1 MNFRTRKMVAAR
13 DLNSNGTLFGGRC
26 LEWIDE
32 EAFIFTSCQLES
44 ERVVTRSMSEINFLA
59 TARQGEIIEVG
70 MEAIDFGRTSI
81 TISCVVRNMRTKQI
95 ITAVDK
101 IIFVKVDQVGK
112 PEPHGKVHPTEREFM
127 HRDSLT
133 VA

>member
-32 EAFIFTSCQLES
+32 ESFIFTSCQLES
-44 ERVVTRSMSEINFLA
+44 ESVVTRSMSEINFLT
-59 TARQGEIIEVG
+59 TARQGDIIEVG
-70 MEAIDFGRTSI
+70 MEATDYGHTSI

-95 ITAVDK
+95 ITAVEK
-101 IIFVKVDQVGK
+101 LVFVKVDENGRPV
-112 PEPHGKVHPTEREFM
+112 PHGKIHPIDREFAY
-127 HRDSLT
+127 SETL
-133 VA
+133 VGE

>member
-1 MNFRTRKMVAAR
+1 MVAAR

-44 ERVVTRSMSEINFLA
+44 ESVVTRSMSEINFLA
-59 TARQGEIIEVG
+59 TARQGDIIEVG
-70 MEAIDFGRTSI
+70 MEATDYGRTSI

-95 ITAVDK
+95 ITAVEK
-101 IIFVKVDQVGK
+101 LVFVKVDENGRPV
-112 PEPHGKVHPTEREFM
+112 PHGKVHPIDREFAYNEM
-127 HRDSLT
+127 L
-133 VA
+133 VGE

>member
-44 ERVVTRSMSEINFLA
+44 ESVVTRSMSEINFLA
-59 TARQGEIIEVG
+59 TARQGDIIEVG
-70 MEAIDFGRTSI
+70 MEATDYGRTSI

-95 ITAVDK
+95 ITAVEK
-101 IIFVKVDQVGK
+101 LVFVKVDENGRPV
-112 PEPHGKVHPTEREFM
+112 PHGKVHPIDREFAYNEM
-127 HRDSLT
+127 L
-133 VA
+133 VGE

>member
-44 ERVVTRSMSEINFLA
+44 EKVVTRSMSEINFLA

-70 MEAIDFGRTSI
+70 KHIDLINKKGI
-81 TISCVVRNMRTKQI
+81 YKELCEKQLI
-95 ITAVDK
+95 KK
-101 IIFVKVDQVGK
+101 I
-112 PEPHGKVHPTEREFM
+112 
-127 HRDSLT
+127 
-133 VA
+133 

>member
-13 DLNSNGTLFGGRC
+13 DLNSNGKLFGGRC

-44 ERVVTRSMSEINFLA
+44 ERVVTRSMSEINFLT
-59 TARQGEIIEVG
+59 TARQGEIVEIG
-70 MEAIDFGRTSI
+70 MEATDFGRTSI

-112 PEPHGKVHPTEREFM
+112 PEPHGKVHPTDREFM
-127 HRDSLT
+127 HRDSLI